1 MQKRKIRND
10 DEWLKLITQCRTSGM
25 SDKSWCEDNGINAS
39 TFYYAIRRLQRKAC
53 RIPCSTPVPHSTV
66 QEVVPIDFDHLEI
79 DQVKADSRY
88 ISDPCTAIKIR
99 YRSIDLEITNSAS
112 SSIIRDTIASLL
124 ALC

>member
-25 SDKSWCEDNGINAS
+25 SDKGWCEDNGINTS

-53 RIPCSTPVPHSTV
+53 QIPFSTPVPHSAV
-66 QEVVPIDFDHLEI
+66 QEVVPIDLDHLET
-79 DQVKADSRY
+79 DPVKTDRRY
-88 ISDPCTAIKIR
+88 ISDTCTAIKIR

>member
-10 DEWLKLITQCRTSGM
+10 DEWMELINQCRTSGM
-25 SDKSWCEDNGINAS
+25 SDKNWCECHGINTS

-53 RIPCSTPVPHSTV
+53 QIPCSTLVTHPAV
-66 QEVVPIDFDHLEI
+66 QEVVPIDLEHLEAGP
-79 DQVKADSRY
+79 VKEEGGYVSDS
-88 ISDPCTAIKIR
+88 CTAIKIR
-99 YRSIDLEITNSAS
+99 CRSLDLEITNSAS